1 MWNLGLNRGLP
12 KQVLSDKEQLALFR
26 ENQKGVK
33 LTRVPGDQFL
43 PLPTKPTSATARLAA
58 LKETT
63 LGLCQEGDVASES

>member
-12 KQVLSDKEQLALFR
+12 KQVLTDEEQLALFV
-26 ENQKGVK
+26 ENKRGVK

-43 PLPTKPTSATARLAA
+43 TPPTKQTSATARLAA
-58 LKETT
+58 FKETT